1 MHLKHMLWIGL
12 PLLGI
17 VIFSAL
23 QAWAPGRFSGAIAL
37 VIMVAFLAIVFALRF
52 RKTFHD

>member
-1 MHLKHMLWIGL
+1 M
-12 PLLGI
+12 LGI